1 MCRERSQAKI
11 MATLKTHIL
20 SVQFKLL
27 RSKEGHLIF
36 WAQKVL
42 TTFDFQNIRTINQPA
57 VCLLKPWLPSE
68 REAGH
73 WHAALCLHN
82 FKSEEVVWCK
92 PLDGSLHRLRRRVW
106 SLPSEMSPVCP
117 VRFCTTHMPCFYRE
131 ALRMARASQG
141 QPICTLRTR
150 EGQGAAEPRS
160 HSSGSLALH
169 YDVLPEGWKVSADP
183 VSGDPIGSW
192 VGG

>member
-1 MCRERSQAKI
+1 

-36 WAQKVL
+36 WAQNVL

-82 FKSEEVVWCK
+82 FKSEEVMWCK
-92 PLDGSLHRLRRRVW
+92 PLDGSLHCLRRRVW
-106 SLPSEMSPVCP
+106 SLSSRDVSACVLWGCALLTCLASIE
-117 VRFCTTHMPCFYRE
+117 RPC
-131 ALRMARASQG
+131 RMTRASQG
-141 QPICTLRTR
+141 HQNQFVPSGQEKVKVLQSPEATPLAHWLCITMCFQRDEKLVLTLSQET
-150 EGQGAAEPRS
+150 P
-160 HSSGSLALH
+160 
-169 YDVLPEGWKVSADP
+169 
-183 VSGDPIGSW
+183 
-192 VGG
+192 